1 MKVLLSRSAIS
12 KIYAAIIAI
21 IVIVAII
28 AGALYYVSIPGPSPS
43 PSASSSASPSPSSS
57 PAANRVLRYMHP
69 TPWYIDPAVGSDL
82 ASSSSLVNLY
92 DPLVYPQTIGEGG
105 GVNPWVATN
114 WTVSSD
120 GLTWTFTIRQGITFH
135 SGRELNATDVA
146 FSMNR
151 LLAIGE
157 GYAYIFS
164 PYINSTVATDP
175 WTVVFTL
182 GRPFAPFLSA
192 LIRFWIVDS
201 TTVIAHETTGPY
213 GANGDYGLAWMDTHD
228 AGSGP
233 YEVKE
238 NSPEAFLDMVY
249 FPNYWGS
256 VAPLHPTELYV
267 IAEPTS
273 TTEQTMM
280 TADEAEISSPWLPE
294 QTLDA
299 LSQVKGIYI
308 ANIPEGDEYYY
319 MINTRVAPLDDVH
332 VRMALAY
339 CLNYTGMVATLYPRY
354 VVSTSC
360 VPSDSPGY
368 VDCSPY
374 TYNVTMAKYELSL
387 SKYANNI
394 SDYPIQFDWISAV
407 PIREQDALFFASC
420 AAAIGVTV
428 NVVSEE
434 WAKFIQDVSSQST
447 TPGMA
452 NVLVN
457 TDYNEAGSL
466 LEARYSS
473 KSEGTWEQMEWLND
487 STFDS
492 MLESALGELNTTQR
506 FADYANLQKYVMN
519 ICPSMFIYDYSQ
531 LTAVQSYVSWPM
543 ASSPMD
549 AFPCMGYNYDC
560 RLIQIEPH

>member
-12 KIYAAIIAI
+12 KVYAAIIAI

-28 AGALYYVSIPGPSPS
+28 AGALYYTSMPSPSPS
-43 PSASSSASPSPSSS
+43 PSASTSPSPSPTTS
-57 PAANRVLRYMHP
+57 PAANRILRYMHP

-82 ASSSSLVNLY
+82 ASSSSLVNIY
-92 DPLVYPQTIGEGG
+92 DPLVYPQTVGEGG
-105 GVNPWVATN
+105 GVNPWIATN
-114 WTVSSD
+114 WTVTTD
-120 GLTWTFTIRQGITFH
+120 GLTWTFTIRKGITFH
-135 SGRELNATDVA
+135 SGLELNATDVA

-151 LLAIGE
+151 LLTIGQ
-157 GYAYIFS
+157 GYAYLFS
-164 PYINSTVATDP
+164 PYINKTVATDA

-182 GRPFAPFLSA
+182 SRPFAPFLSA

-201 TTVIAHETTGPY
+201 TTVIAHEVSGNY
-213 GANGDYGLAWMDTHD
+213 GANGDYAMGWLDTHD

-233 YEVKE
+233 FTVKE
-238 NSPEAFLDMVY
+238 NSPEAFLDMLY
-249 FPNYWGS
+249 FPNYWGT

-273 TTEQTMM
+273 TTEQSMM
-280 TADEAEISSPWLPE
+280 LADEAEISSPWLPE

-299 LSQVKGIYI
+299 MANVSGIYV

-319 MINTRVAPLDDVH
+319 MMNTLQPPLDDVH

-339 CLNYTGMVATLYPRY
+339 CLNYTGMVNALYPRY
-354 VVSTSC
+354 TVSTSC
-360 VPSDSPGY
+360 VPADAPGY

-374 TYNVTMAKYELSL
+374 TYNVTKAEQELAL
-387 SKYANNI
+387 SKYASNI
-394 SDYPIQFDWISAV
+394 SDYSINFDWISAV
-407 PIREQDALFFASC
+407 PIRQQDALYFASC
-420 AAAIGVTV
+420 AQVIGIHV

-434 WAKFIQDVSSQST
+434 WAKFIQDVSSKAT
-447 TPGMA
+447 TPGIA

-473 KSEGTWEQMEWLND
+473 QSQGTWEQMEWLND
-487 STFDS
+487 STYDS
-492 MLESALGELNTTQR
+492 LLEQALGELNQTAR
-506 FADYANLQKYVMN
+506 YADYAQLQNYIMN

-531 LTAVQSYVSWPM
+531 LTAAQSYVNWPM
-543 ASSPMD
+543 AQSSGA